1 MVSPKKLH
9 WNMIFFVLSGKMLFL
24 FPENKILPL
33 KRKIKDDLSQKKRK
47 HMEMW
52 YFLQVFWKDDLFKKT
67 APGHDLSCIIWKD
80 GICFPKNTIFFNGRK
95 IKDDLSQEVHRGT
108 VFYVFT
114 CRRYKRGVRFL
125 FQKNQ
130 RWPSPTKIHL
140 KMIDS
145 LGWHSR
151 NGSNNCLYF
160 YGDFYRRF
168 HILPSSE
175 INQET

>member
-1 MVSPKKLH
+1 
-9 WNMIFFVLSGKMLFL
+9 MIFLKKKENTWKCDIFFRCFEKMIFS
-24 FPENKILPL
+24 
-33 KRKIKDDLSQKKRK
+33 KRPRRDTT
-47 HMEMW
+47 
-52 YFLQVFWKDDLFKKT
+52 F
-67 APGHDLSCIIWKD
+67 SCIIWKD
-80 GICFPKNTIFFNGRK
+80 GICFPKNTISFNGRK

-130 RWPSPTKIHL
+130 RWPSPAKIHL

-168 HILPSSE
+168 HILLSSE